1 MRPGI
6 TSWGMVSYG
15 YASDVNQMMER
26 LYYDLLYIENVS
38 LATDLKIILH
48 TVDTVINGRG
58 K

>member
-1 MRPGI
+1 
-6 TSWGMVSYG
+6 MVSYG